1 MIRRIFLDGGRYAS
15 CEVENYGENDV
26 YLFSSVVD
34 LEEVEKTMRTNGFY
48 VKGIRVEEGALVVD
62 RTKFF
67 FNGEIYSLNQC
78 SDIFDWFGESQVGDF
93 TYYYDRVVFHASKG
107 HYFAAYIDDITNYI
121 EV

>member
-1 MIRRIFLDGGRYAS
+1 MQ
-15 CEVENYGENDV
+15 E
-26 YLFSSVVD
+26 
-34 LEEVEKTMRTNGFY
+34 NGFCIKS
-48 VKGIRVEEGALVVD
+48 VFEEDAAICID
-62 RTKFF
+62 RTHFI